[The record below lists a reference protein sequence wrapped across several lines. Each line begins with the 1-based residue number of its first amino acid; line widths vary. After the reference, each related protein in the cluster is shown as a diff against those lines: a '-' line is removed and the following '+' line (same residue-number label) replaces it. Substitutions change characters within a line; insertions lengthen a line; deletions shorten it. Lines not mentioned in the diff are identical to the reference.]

1 MKNVMLAGVLTAMM
15 LTSAAT
21 AAVPC
26 AQGINNANNAD
37 SAGSV
42 ITVTSSAKAS
52 RKSTAVKLSRLSDC
66 TVIYPEY
73 AKVCGEPYV
82 AELTKDRTIQGKL
95 ELYDGETLYVPSGY
109 TLTLNSSSALYG
121 GTLFVENG
129 ANLIIKDR
137 MTIYD
142 NASLI
147 CDGRINVGRQGSICM
162 YNGGI
167 LYTSPE
173 STIKLN
179 ADSHLYSTDYASIAC
194 LGEMITPYIL
204 PGYNK
209 RS

>member
-73 AKVCGEPYV
+73 AKVAAHPTLLSSRRIAPYR
-82 AELTKDRTIQGKL
+82 E
-95 ELYDGETLYVPSGY
+95 
-109 TLTLNSSSALYG
+109 
-121 GTLFVENG
+121 
-129 ANLIIKDR
+129 
-137 MTIYD
+137 
-142 NASLI
+142 SLSYMMEKHFMSLQDI
-147 CDGRINVGRQGSICM
+147 
-162 YNGGI
+162 
-167 LYTSPE
+167 
-173 STIKLN
+173 
-179 ADSHLYSTDYASIAC
+179 
-194 LGEMITPYIL
+194 
-204 PGYNK
+204 
-209 RS
+209 RSR

>member
-137 MTIYD
+137 MTISIMQVLY
-142 NASLI
+142 AT
-147 CDGRINVGRQGSICM
+147 VG
-162 YNGGI
+162 
-167 LYTSPE
+167 
-173 STIKLN
+173 
-179 ADSHLYSTDYASIAC
+179 
-194 LGEMITPYIL
+194 
-204 PGYNK
+204 
-209 RS
+209 